1 MGMTT
6 YRLLEP
12 GDEVVPVLLL
22 LQTGERHLSTRD
34 VLGEVLATAIVHDQ

>member
-1 MGMTT
+1 MTT

-22 LQTGERHLSTRD
+22 FQTSERHLSARD
-34 VLGEVLATAIVHDQ
+34 VLGEVSVTGRVHAQ

>member
-1 MGMTT
+1 MTT

-22 LQTGERHLSTRD
+22 LQTSERHLSTRD
-34 VLGEVLATAIVHDQ
+34 VLGEVSATGIVHAQ

>member
-1 MGMTT
+1 MT

-22 LQTGERHLSTRD
+22 LETRERHLRTRD
-34 VLGEVLATAIVHDQ
+34 VLRGDGVEARVQE